1 MKEITVEELNTL
13 IEEQVDF
20 QLIDVREPYE
30 REIATIHG
38 LNIPLSEIDLRLE
51 EINHKKDVIIY
62 CRSGKRSATAIE
74 QIQNK
79 FKDAKLLNLKGGIL
93 EWADKIDSTI
103 VKY

>member
-30 REIATIHG
+30 REIATIDG

-51 EINHKKDVIIY
+51 AVSYTHLTLPTI
-62 CRSGKRSATAIE
+62 
-74 QIQNK
+74 
-79 FKDAKLLNLKGGIL
+79 LL
-93 EWADKIDSTI
+93 
-103 VKY
+103 V